1 MQPSTYRIPL
11 DLPGRLWIMPRP
23 KAEWLA
29 DEIAAYHLM
38 GMGKIIS
45 LLMPD
50 EAEELGLAEEAA
62 LCAAQGMS
70 FTNYPIPDRSLAKDP
85 AMFGALVR
93 EVLSDLK
100 AGLGVGIHCR
110 AGIGRSG
117 MLACSVLA
125 HHGLAA
131 DDAIARV
138 CSARGVA
145 VPDTE
150 AQAVFI
156 RDLVARMHVPASH
169 SHGTSAC

>member
-11 DLPGRLWIMPRP
+11 DLPGLLWIMPRP

-50 EAEELGLAEEAA
+50 EAVELGLADEAA
-62 LCAAQGMS
+62 LCAAQGIN
-70 FTNYPIPDRSLAKDP
+70 FANYPMPDRGLAKEP
-85 AMFGALVR
+85 ATFDALAL

-110 AGIGRSG
+110 AGIGRAG

-125 HHGLAA
+125 HQGLAA

-138 CSARGVA
+138 SSARGVA
-145 VPDTE
+145 VPDTD
-150 AQAVFI
+150 AQAAFI
-156 RDLVARMHVPASH
+156 RDLVARMHAPASH
-169 SHGTSAC
+169 SHGTFAC